1 MLRYYLGPIIGLLDA
16 ETDEEFLAQL
26 ESFKDVW
33 NQREKEQLPA
43 GKLPQFHGYISSK
56 VIKI

>member
-1 MLRYYLGPIIGLLDA
+1 MLCYHLGPIIGLLDA

-33 NQREKEQLPA
+33 NQREKEHLPA
-43 GKLPQFHGYISSK
+43 GKSPQFHGYISSK